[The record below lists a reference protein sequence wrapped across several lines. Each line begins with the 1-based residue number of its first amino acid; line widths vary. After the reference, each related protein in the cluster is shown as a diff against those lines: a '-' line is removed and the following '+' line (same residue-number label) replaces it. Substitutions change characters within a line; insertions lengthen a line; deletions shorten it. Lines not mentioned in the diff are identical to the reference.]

1 MITNEIKN
9 EIVGIKK
16 QEEKIKGKDIKYEAK
31 NYIYDFQQ
39 YETIRSV
46 SESIYTP
53 KARRVEAEKDQS
65 NLIWQNLMIN
75 LDQDQKKV
83 SKKRDTYESVN
94 ALYEGRELTVNAFKS
109 EIFSIKQH
117 KVKGSKYE
125 LLNKYFKDYQ

>member
-1 MITNEIKN
+1 MKEKTTYMIFNNMKQYDLLVKVFILVKFVELRLKRIK
-9 EIVGIKK
+9 
-16 QEEKIKGKDIKYEAK
+16 A
-31 NYIYDFQQ
+31 IYQ
-39 YETIRSV
+39 
-46 SESIYTP
+46 
-53 KARRVEAEKDQS
+53 K
-65 NLIWQNLMIN
+65 IWQNLMIN

>member
-9 EIVGIKK
+9 EIVEIKK

-117 KVKGSKYE
+117 KVKGSKHD
-125 LLNKYFKDYQ
+125 LLNKCFKDYQ